1 MVSKGWSLETPMHA
15 CHSFCEARIA
25 PCKFWNYYAYMHSY
39 AEFIKVLRF
48 DSKKIDLVGI
58 MTGNVMGM
66 SRALKVIVLVII
78 VGVASTGLY
87 LLLTFPKSVV
97 SFPVSFTIGADVERR
112 EFSVPILHEWV
123 QVEVVVNSGNLLW
136 TAKILQQ
143 DDVLWNHNAHQG
155 DQTTYRSEWVRLQ
168 SGDYNFTFATA
179 GIGSLDAEI
188 RVTSK
193 GGSW

>member
-1 MVSKGWSLETPMHA
+1 MTRN
-15 CHSFCEARIA
+15 AR
-25 PCKFWNYYAYMHSY
+25 
-39 AEFIKVLRF
+39 
-48 DSKKIDLVGI
+48 
-58 MTGNVMGM
+58 GM
-66 SRALKVIVLVII
+66 SRALKVIALVII
-78 VGVASTGLY
+78 VGVASASLY

-97 SFPVSFTIGADVERR
+97 SYK

-123 QVEVVVNSGNLLW
+123 QVEVIVNSGNLLW

-143 DDVLWNHNAHQG
+143 DNVLWNHNAHQG
-155 DQTTYRSEWVRLQ
+155 DQTTYRSDWVRLQ

-188 RVTSK
+188 KVTSK